1 MRSIVRAGVLLAVL
15 VASLINRTEAQMSA
29 AEQVPLGTTTGWG
42 PIKPQEGFKALRIQ
56 GKTSADPRVLAR
68 LFADFA
74 AHPSM
79 FPRVVDRVDV
89 LACDSSSLKA
99 RYRTKFDPKP
109 GGKTTVESLS
119 AVKVFV
125 AADRVEFT
133 WSSDKVESKF
143 VNAVRGRMLFVTHR
157 TASGSETLVDYVS
170 SVHPRNAAKGL
181 LVESQKSV
189 LASDARYVID
199 QLMSLA
205 VQRPPVQDRGAATTP
220 MFSCSPGPI

>member
-1 MRSIVRAGVLLAVL
+1 MSSISTSAAM
-15 VASLINRTEAQMSA
+15 ASLLFFGSAQSIA
-29 AEQVPLGTTTGWG
+29 VQTAPAVQVPLETATGWG
-42 PIKPQEGFKALRIQ
+42 AVKSPEGFKALRIQ
-56 GKTSADPRVLAR
+56 GTTTADPLVLAR

-79 FPRVVDRVDV
+79 FPRVVDRVEV
-89 LACDSSSLKA
+89 LACDGSSLKA

-125 AADRVEFT
+125 APDRVEFT
-133 WSSDKVESKF
+133 WSSDQVESNF
-143 VNAVRGRMLFVTHR
+143 VSAVRGRMLFVTHR

-170 SVHPRNAAKGL
+170 TVRPRSAAKGI

-189 LASDARYVID
+189 LVNDARYVVD
-199 QLMSLA
+199 RLMA
-205 VQRPPVQDRGAATTP
+205 AAMQRPPVLRDSHPPQVFNCLP
-220 MFSCSPGPI
+220 K